1 LPRPRE
7 PPDRARVV
15 IVGGGV
21 GGTSIAHHLAA
32 LGERD
37 VVLVDR
43 AELTS
48 GSTFHSAGLV
58 GQLRGSV
65 SLTRMMMDSVELY
78 RRLGDACGWVECGG
92 LRLACTEEREQE
104 LHRQVGWSRTFG
116 LPLELLS
123 AGEAAALFPLMSTDG
138 VRAASYLPTDG
149 YLDPSQLT
157 YALAEGARE
166 GGCRIFTH
174 TRVTGIDVSGG
185 RVRGVQTEWGPIE
198 AEVVV
203 DAGGMFAAEI
213 GRMAGVRVP
222 VVPFAHEYL
231 VTQPFRDREDGGHLP
246 TLRDPDLLVY
256 YREEGG
262 GLVMGGYERQSAP
275 WSLRDDGLDAIPPD
289 FNGILLEEDWERF
302 EEIAVNSRKRV
313 PAMED
318 VRVTRLI
325 NGPEGFTPDN
335 EFCLGE
341 SEVRGFFV
349 AAGFCAHG
357 LAGAGGIGK
366 AMAEWIVGG
375 EPEHDL
381 WEMDIRRFGAHY
393 RSPTYTLARTR
404 EVYETYYDIKYP
416 GHERSAGRPL
426 RLSSAYAWH
435 REHGAAFGEKS
446 GWERVNWYE
455 ANAAD
460 GDEALRPRGW
470 AGKLWSPAIG
480 AEHRACRERAA
491 LFDESSFSKIEVA
504 GPGAAAFLE
513 SLSDNRVARDVGR
526 ITYTQMLNRRGGI
539 ECDFTVTRVED
550 ELFSIVTGTAFGN
563 HDLSWIRRHAPDD
576 GSVRVSDVTARW
588 ACFALWGP
596 RARDVLA
603 PLTPDPLDFGYMSM
617 RDVAVGDVPV
627 RALRVTFVGEVGALL
642 PDGVRPRA
650 VADAVGGRRAARPGR
665 RRIPRDRHPAPGE
678 GLPGLG
684 GGHHA
689 RRDSPRGRT
698 GLLRARRQG
707 LRRARGPRLA
717 AGRAPPALP
726 RPRGPAL
733 GRARQRA
740 GPHRRRGR
748 RPRHDRRLRLHRR
761 ALDRLCLSPA
771 RPRRRHR
778 RRGRHLRPL
787 DPGRGRQRA
796 APRPGRRARAR
807 LAARAELDPCA
818 PRRALAV
825 DPDAQPHAAR
835 ARRLHEARPEGD
847 RLAVGV
853 ACGVVAAAG
862 AEGHDAVANA

>member
-7 PPDRARVV
+7 LPERARVV

-21 GGTSIAHHLAA
+21 GGTSIAYHLAQ

-78 RRLGDACGWVECGG
+78 RRLGDACGWIECGG
-92 LRLACTEEREQE
+92 LRLACTPEREEE

-116 LPLELLS
+116 LALELLS

-174 TRVTGIDVSGG
+174 TRVTAIDVEAG

-198 AEVVV
+198 AEIVVN
-203 DAGGMFAAEI
+203 AGGMFAAEI
-213 GRMAGVRVP
+213 GRLAGVRVP

-231 VTQPFRDREDGGHLP
+231 VTQPFRERDDGHLP

-262 GLVMGGYERQSAP
+262 GLVMGGYERRSAP
-275 WSLRDDGLDAIPPD
+275 WALRPDGLDAIAPD
-289 FNGILLEEDWERF
+289 FNGILLEEDWDRF

-318 VRVTRLI
+318 VKVTRLI
-325 NGPEGFTPDN
+325 NGPEAFTPDN
-335 EFCLGE
+335 EFLLGE

-357 LAGAGGIGK
+357 LAGAGGLGK
-366 AMAEWIVGG
+366 AMAEWIVAG
-375 EPEHDL
+375 EPAMDL

-393 RSPTYTLARTR
+393 RSPTYTLKRTR

-416 GHERSAGRPL
+416 GHERRSGRPL
-426 RLSSAYAWH
+426 RVSSAYGWH
-435 REHGAAFGEKS
+435 RDHGAAFGEKS

-455 ANAAD
+455 ANAPA
-460 GDEALRPRGW
+460 GDETLRPRGW
-470 AGKLWSPAIG
+470 AGRLWSPAIG
-480 AEHRACRERAA
+480 AEHVACRERAA
-491 LFDESSFSKIEVA
+491 LFDESSFAKIEVA
-504 GPGAAAFLE
+504 GPGAARYLE
-513 SLSDNRVARDVGR
+513 WLCDNQVARGVGQ

-539 ECDFTVTRVED
+539 ECDFTVTRVEE

-563 HDLSWIRRHAPDD
+563 HDLSWIRRHAPGD
-576 GSVRVSDVTARW
+576 GSVRVNDATARW
-588 ACFALWGP
+588 ACFGLWGP

-603 PLTPDPLDFGYMSM
+603 PLTPDPLDFGYMTM
-617 RDVAVGDVPV
+617 RELAVGDVPV
-627 RALRVTFVGEVGALL
+627 RALRVTFTGELGWELYCPTEYGAGLW
-642 PDGVRPRA
+642 RA
-650 VADAVGGRRAARPGR
+650 LWAA
-665 RRIPRDRHPAPGE
+665 GE
-678 GLPGLG
+678 AHG
-684 GGHHA
+684 
-689 RRDSPRGRT
+689 
-698 GLLRARRQG
+698 
-707 LRRARGPRLA
+707 LA
-717 AGRAPPALP
+717 AGGYRAIDTLRLEKGYRVWAADITPDETPHEAGLGFCVKDDKAFMGRDALADRAPAKRLRCLVLDDPRSVALGNEPVRVDGEIAGRVTTGGFGYTVGRSIAYAYLPPACEVDAAVEVDIFGRWVAGTVAAEPLFD
-726 RPRGPAL
+726 PRGE
-733 GRARQRA
+733 RVR
-740 GPHRRRGR
+740 
-748 RPRHDRRLRLHRR
+748 
-761 ALDRLCLSPA
+761 
-771 RPRRRHR
+771 
-778 RRGRHLRPL
+778 
-787 DPGRGRQRA
+787 
-796 APRPGRRARAR
+796 
-807 LAARAELDPCA
+807 
-818 PRRALAV
+818 V
-825 DPDAQPHAAR
+825 
-835 ARRLHEARPEGD
+835 
-847 RLAVGV
+847 
-853 ACGVVAAAG
+853 
-862 AEGHDAVANA
+862 

>member
-7 PPDRARVV
+7 LPDRARVV

-21 GGTSIAHHLAA
+21 GGTSIAYHLAA

-123 AGEAAALFPLMSTDG
+123 ADEAAQLFPLMSTDG

-166 GGCRIFTH
+166 GGCRIYTH
-174 TRVTGIDVSGG
+174 TRVTGIDVERG
-185 RVRGVQTEWGPIE
+185 RARGVQTEWGPIE

-231 VTQPFRDREDGGHLP
+231 VTQPFHDRADGHLP

-256 YREEGG
+256 YREEGD
-262 GLVMGGYERQSAP
+262 GLVMGGYERSSAP

-313 PAMED
+313 PAMDD

-341 SEVRGFFV
+341 SDVRGFFV

-435 REHGAAFGEKS
+435 RDHGAAFGEKS

-455 ANAAD
+455 PNAAD

-513 SLSDNRVARDVGR
+513 SLCDNRVARDVGR

-617 RDVAVGDVPV
+617 RDIAVGDVPV
-627 RALRVTFVGEVGALL
+627 RALRVTFVGELGWELYC
-642 PDGVRPRA
+642 PT
-650 VADAVGGRRAARPGR
+650 
-665 RRIPRDRHPAPGE
+665 E
-678 GLPGLG
+678 YGLG
-684 GGHHA
+684 LW
-689 RRDSPRGRT
+689 RT
-698 GLLRARRQG
+698 MCEAGEPHG
-707 LRRARGPRLA
+707 LA
-717 AGRAPPALP
+717 AGGYRAIDTLRLEKGYRVWAADITPDETPHEAGLGFCVRDDKDFIGGEAL
-726 RPRGPAL
+726 A
-733 GRARQRA
+733 ARS
-740 GPHRRRGR
+740 PE
-748 RPRHDRRLRLHRR
+748 RRLRCLVLEDPRSV
-761 ALDRLCLSPA
+761 ALGNEPVRIDGEVV
-771 RPRRRHR
+771 
-778 RRGRHLRPL
+778 GRVTTGGYGYTVERSIAYAYLPPGHDVGTAVEVDIFGRWIPGEVAGEPL
-787 DPGRGRQRA
+787 Y
-796 APRPGRRARAR
+796 
-807 LAARAELDPCA
+807 
-818 PRRALAV
+818 
-825 DPDAQPHAAR
+825 DPD
-835 ARRLHEARPEGD
+835 GD
-847 RLAVGV
+847 RVRG
-853 ACGVVAAAG
+853 
-862 AEGHDAVANA
+862 

>member
-7 PPDRARVV
+7 LPDRARVV
-15 IVGGGV
+15 IIGGGV

-116 LPLELLS
+116 LPLEVLS
-123 AGEAAALFPLMSTDG
+123 AYEAAALFPLMSTDG

-174 TRVTGIDVSGG
+174 TRVTGIDVVGG
-185 RVRGVQTEWGPIE
+185 RVRGVQTEWGPVE

-262 GLVMGGYERQSAP
+262 GLVMGGYERRSAP
-275 WSLRDDGLDAIPPD
+275 WSLRDDGLDEIPPD

-480 AEHRACRERAA
+480 AEHRACRDRAA
-491 LFDESSFSKIEVA
+491 LFDESSFSKIEVS

-513 SLSDNRVARDVGR
+513 SLCDNRVARDVGR

-539 ECDFTVTRVED
+539 ECDFTVTRVQD

-576 GSVRVSDVTARW
+576 GSVRVSDVTSRW

-627 RALRVTFVGEVGALL
+627 RALRVTFVGELGWELYC
-642 PDGVRPRA
+642 PT
-650 VADAVGGRRAARPGR
+650 
-665 RRIPRDRHPAPGE
+665 E
-678 GLPGLG
+678 YGLG
-684 GGHHA
+684 LW
-689 RRDSPRGRT
+689 RT
-698 GLLRARRQG
+698 LWEAGEQHG
-707 LRRARGPRLA
+707 LA
-717 AGRAPPALP
+717 AGGYRAIDTLRLEKGYRVWAADITPDETPHEAGLGFCVRDDKDFVGREALAS
-726 RPRGPAL
+726 RPVE
-733 GRARQRA
+733 
-740 GPHRRRGR
+740 
-748 RPRHDRRLRLHRR
+748 RRLRCLVLEDPRSVAVGNEPVRIDGEVVGRVTTGGYGYTVERSIAYAYLPPDHDVGTAVEVDIFGRWVRGEVASEPLH
-761 ALDRLCLSPA
+761 
-771 RPRRRHR
+771 
-778 RRGRHLRPL
+778 
-787 DPGRGRQRA
+787 
-796 APRPGRRARAR
+796 
-807 LAARAELDPCA
+807 
-818 PRRALAV
+818 
-825 DPDAQPHAAR
+825 DPDGER
-835 ARRLHEARPEGD
+835 VRG
-847 RLAVGV
+847 
-853 ACGVVAAAG
+853 
-862 AEGHDAVANA
+862 